1 VNQRLIKIF
10 RAIMTCETTVGAS
23 QKLAISQPAVS
34 NALGTLEAELGFRL
48 FNRNGNRLVARE
60 EAKVLFAAS
69 DAMFLYSEA
78 LEQTIEDLRENRLGH
93 VYVSATPP
101 LWHSVLPGAIQRFMA
116 DRPAV
121 KVFCDVGDSRKVIE
135 SVESAA
141 ADLGLANALEPE
153 LRNTL
158 QMVKIG
164 SGGMVCVV
172 PPGHQLARRLVLTP
186 IDLKPFSMIGFSGSS
201 RLGPLVRHAY
211 RTAGVPYKAAIEVH
225 SAETACLLV
234 GAGAGI
240 AVIDIFSALARAKEQ
255 HFIAIPF
262 RPETVVD
269 AWAIFKKERPL
280 SRLAVALLNATEHAA
295 REFLEQ
301 HATSKSEQ
309 SGGSSPV
316 RRRTKARGR

>member
-141 ADLGLANALEPE
+141 ADFGLALALEPE

-158 QMVKIG
+158 QMIKIA

-172 PPGHQLARRLVLTP
+172 PAGHQLARQLVLTP
-186 IDLKPFSMIGFSGSS
+186 IDLKPFSLIGLSGSS
-201 RLGPLVRHAY
+201 RLGPLVRYAY
-211 RTAGVPYKAAIEVH
+211 RGAGVPYQAAIEVH
-225 SAETACLLV
+225 SSETACLLV

-240 AVIDIFSALARAKEQ
+240 AVVDVLSALAHAKQQ
-255 HFIAIPF
+255 HIIAIPF
-262 RPETVVD
+262 RPEIVVD
-269 AWAIFKKERPL
+269 AWAIFKKDRPL
-280 SRLAVALLNATEHAA
+280 SRLAMALLNTSEDATRA
-295 REFLEQ
+295 FL
-301 HATSKSEQ
+301 APRTAPTSKQ
-309 SGGSSPV
+309 SGGASPV
-316 RRRTKARGR
+316 RRSTKARGR